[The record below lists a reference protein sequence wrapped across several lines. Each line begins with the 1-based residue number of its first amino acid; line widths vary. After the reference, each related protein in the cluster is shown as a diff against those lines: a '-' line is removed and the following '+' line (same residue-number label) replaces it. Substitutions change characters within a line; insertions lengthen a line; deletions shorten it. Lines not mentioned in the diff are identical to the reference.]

1 MKNKLIALLVMAA
14 IVGILAGLVVIPRM
28 MWGGG
33 SVASWLIHV
42 EAETLVEGSDR
53 ILIAKYVDDRKE
65 NILKGTDAD
74 GESKGSISER
84 FRQFTVVEVLKGA
97 GSADDTLYVVT
108 TESSTLRFADGKSSD
123 SDYEV
128 LGLKGDVDYVL
139 FLEGVDRPD
148 GYPSD
153 YGDVLWTSPGE
164 PNIAE
169 IGVDGKLSFLATQVY
184 QDMIADAGL
193 THVPG
198 SAAPFELTM
207 ADIKRMAGE

>member
-1 MKNKLIALLVMAA
+1 MRNKLIALLGMAA
-14 IVGILAGLVVIPRM
+14 ILGILAGLMVIPRM

-42 EAETLVEGSDR
+42 EAGTLVERSDR
-53 ILIAKYVDDRKE
+53 ILIANYADDQKE

-84 FRQFTVVEVLKGA
+84 FRQFTVVEVLKGG

-108 TESSTLRFADGKSSD
+108 TESSKLRFADGKSAD

-128 LGLKGDVDYVL
+128 LGLKDDVDYVL
-139 FLEGVDRPD
+139 FLKGVNRPD
-148 GYPSD
+148 GYPVD

-169 IGVDGKLSFLATQVY
+169 IGSDGKLSFLATQVY
-184 QDMIADAGL
+184 RDMIADAGL
-193 THVPG
+193 TPVSG
-198 SAAPFELTM
+198 SAAPFALTK
-207 ADIKRMAGE
+207 ADIKRMVGK